1 MLLGKSVSIMAGS
14 LGKSYGKKKQG
25 ENFERGLTLHC
36 PPNSICVVKKHS
48 KKKGKG
54 LPFFFYSS
62 FLFFLGEREKKKR
75 DGCLFDEG
83 SLVWKKEQKKTWV
96 NFFFLKGKKG
106 KKKRWELRC
115 WRGVALFVSVL
126 IFSGSS

>member
-1 MLLGKSVSIMAGS
+1 ME
-14 LGKSYGKKKQG
+14 KKRE

-48 KKKGKG
+48 KKKEKVS
-54 LPFFFYSS
+54 PFFSILLFS
-62 FLFFLGEREKKKR
+62 FLRKGKKKKR

-96 NFFFLKGKKG
+96 NFFCLKGKKEEKKKRK
-106 KKKRWELRC
+106 KKKRWEIGC
-115 WRGVALFVSVL
+115 WRGVALFVCVL
-126 IFSGSS
+126 ILFGSS